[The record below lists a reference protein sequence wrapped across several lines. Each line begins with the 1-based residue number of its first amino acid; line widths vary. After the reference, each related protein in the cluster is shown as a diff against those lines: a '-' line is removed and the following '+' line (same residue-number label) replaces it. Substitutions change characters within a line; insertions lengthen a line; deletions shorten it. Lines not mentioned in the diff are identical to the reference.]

1 MADVT
6 GRHALGMVL
15 QEIRSDWVLG
25 GVAGLVDAFTGAGC
39 LHMRLPPLAIDA
51 TDSGDDMSRHGG
63 SVAKLKSKR

>member
-25 GVAGLVDAFTGAGC
+25 GVVGLVDTFPGAGS
-39 LHMRLPPLAIDA
+39 LHMRLPLP
-51 TDSGDDMSRHGG
+51 RHRRYG
-63 SVAKLKSKR
+63 RCR